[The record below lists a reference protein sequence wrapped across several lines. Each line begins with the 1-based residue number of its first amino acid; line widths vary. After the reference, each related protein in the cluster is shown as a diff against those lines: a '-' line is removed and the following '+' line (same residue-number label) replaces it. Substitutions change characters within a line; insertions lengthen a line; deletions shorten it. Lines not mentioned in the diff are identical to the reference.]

1 MKTELLIE
9 DDLDLAK
16 IAESGQCF
24 RWERVTPDTDG
35 NDLESGE
42 LCYRIIAGSDSIYV
56 TDLGEGNFRFEWD
69 GPGSDSKDVLPHR
82 WSDYFDLATDYQS
95 IRAKVDP
102 AADPYLWHASEAGKG
117 IRILRQDPWEML
129 VSFIMSQN
137 KNIPGIRRCIE
148 ALARLCGERC
158 TDCRGEEYYAFPTP
172 KAISSLTEDELA
184 GCRLGY
190 RCRYVQAAAKA
201 VLAGKEGT
209 DTGSYGIDLSA
220 LTDTSEEETIKTLTG
235 ICGVGVKVAN
245 CVSLFG
251 LHHVDAFPIDVWIRR
266 ILESEYPEGFP
277 FERYRPYCGIY
288 QQYLFSY
295 ARNKEKAI

>member
-9 DDLDLAK
+9 DDFDLTK

-24 RWERVTPDTDG
+24 RWERVAPDTEGD
-35 NDLESGE
+35 DRETEE
-42 LCYRIIAGSDSIYV
+42 LSYRIIAGTDCIYV
-56 TDLGEGNFRFEWD
+56 TDLGEGRFQFEWD
-69 GPGSDSKDVLPHR
+69 AFGSESEDGLPHR
-82 WSDYFDLATDYQS
+82 WYDYFDLATDYRS
-95 IRAKVDP
+95 IRAKIDP
-102 AADPYLWHASEAGKG
+102 AADPYLWNASEAGKG

-129 VSFIMSQN
+129 VSFIISQN

-148 ALARLCGERC
+148 ALAGLCGERR
-158 TDCRGEEYYAFPTP
+158 TDCRGEEYYSFPTP
-172 KAISSLTEDELA
+172 EAISSLTEEALA

-201 VLAGKEGT
+201 VLAGSNGN
-209 DTGSYGIDLSA
+209 DGGSYGIDLAA
-220 LTDTSEEETIKTLTG
+220 LRDASEAETIETLTG

-266 ILESEYPEGFP
+266 ILDAEYPEGFP

-295 ARNKEKAI
+295 VRNKENAV